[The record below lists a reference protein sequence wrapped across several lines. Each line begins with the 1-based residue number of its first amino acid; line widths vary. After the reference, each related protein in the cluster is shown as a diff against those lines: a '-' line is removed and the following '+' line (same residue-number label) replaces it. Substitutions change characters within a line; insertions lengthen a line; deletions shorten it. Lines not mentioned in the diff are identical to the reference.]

1 MSLTAQFLCTTSPKT
16 AMKETIALSPFVEKQ
31 WTKIPF
37 PGGMQKHSAPFIS
50 VMPRDPLLLMLFMLL
65 SLKLQFPQ
73 FLICLKNT
81 CFPLIHLPSC
91 YWIICYLRV
100 CYWTG
105 QKANH
110 FKSCSI
116 NQPIT

>member
-1 MSLTAQFLCTTSPKT
+1 MSPTAQFLCTTSPKT
-16 AMKETIALSPFVEKQ
+16 AMKETIALSPFVEKH

-37 PGGMQKHSAPFIS
+37 QEVCKSTQPHSS
-50 VMPRDPLLLMLFMLL
+50 VLCQETPCYSCYLCQ